1 MVMVMVVRLK
11 WLEIMVYGV
20 RAELGLLL
28 VIPFLLDGLDI
39 DEQKFVQAKRACKC
53 TIHNR

>member
-1 MVMVMVVRLK
+1 MVMVVRLK